1 MYPAIRIMSGRVAS
15 TIAHAAPWCSVG
27 TKSHS
32 ARDAPVDSTYFSLPE
47 AAASHSHKHN
57 NMHMTMHANLQ
68 KLLHMVLDDIM
79 HHLATARLVAWVEWK
94 LS

>member
-1 MYPAIRIMSGRVAS
+1 MTGRVAS
-15 TIAHAAPWCSVG
+15 TIAHAAPWRTVG

-47 AAASHSHKHN
+47 AAAAHSHKHN

-79 HHLATARLVAWVEWK
+79 HHLAMARPVAWVAWK
-94 LS
+94 LSEQRTAK

>member
-1 MYPAIRIMSGRVAS
+1 MTGRVAS
-15 TIAHAAPWCSVG
+15 TIAHAAPWRTVG

-32 ARDAPVDSTYFSLPE
+32 ARDAPVDSPYFSLPE
-47 AAASHSHKHN
+47 AAAAHLHKRN

-68 KLLHMVLDDIM
+68 KMLHMVLHGTK
-79 HHLATARLVAWVEWK
+79 HHLATARLVAWVERK